1 VNDRPKWIWALLAV
15 VAVGIIVAYFWGG
28 GDDGDG
34 EPPPGASSEAGA
46 ALGVPVEG
54 DRVCD
59 IVPAGD
65 VADAYGVEADAL
77 REAFVNESSATSG
90 VSCSII
96 HGTAALTD
104 VHLYVGAQA
113 ADLWDDV
120 YAPLSATLPP
130 GGDELPDEL
139 GEGFV
144 QDRRRVVVH
153 GPCGSGELLLVLN
166 DPTRQL
172 SADELGSLAEGSL
185 PPGREL
191 ARCP

>member
-1 VNDRPKWIWALLAV
+1 VNDRPKWLWAVLAL

-28 GDDGDG
+28 GGDDNSGD
-34 EPPPGASSEAGA
+34 PPPGASTEAGA

-65 VADAYGVEADAL
+65 VASAYDVEADAL
-77 REAFVNESSATSG
+77 REAFVYETSATTG

-104 VHLYVGAQA
+104 VHLYVGEQA
-113 ADLWDDV
+113 VSLWDDE
-120 YAPLSATLPP
+120 YAPLAATLPP
-130 GGDELPDEL
+130 GGDELPEDL
-139 GEGFV
+139 GDGLV

-153 GPCGSGELLLVLN
+153 EPCGPGELLLVLT

-172 SADELGSLAEGSL
+172 SADELVSLAEGSL
-185 PPGREL
+185 PPSREL
-191 ARCP
+191 ARC